1 MCGESCSRFLQL
13 SSRHVTTET
22 QDYPRHLTTET
33 RALGQLHW
41 SPRHGTACSR
51 NNAIL
56 PWSMIYLDIHTVMHT
71 DILPILT
78 LPYTK
83 NHMIPVACH
92 PYSLPKQFGFQ
103 VHSHMQYTR
112 TCNTQKSQ
120 VSKNYVKTINHSS
133 S

>member
-78 LPYTK
+78 LPCTK
-83 NHMIPVACH
+83 NHIIPVACH
-92 PYSLPKQFGFQ
+92 PYSLDFRCI
-103 VHSHMQYTR
+103 R
-112 TCNTQKSQ
+112 TCNTLAHVIHRNRKCL
-120 VSKNYVKTINHSS
+120 KITLKPLTIVHHSS
-133 S
+133 